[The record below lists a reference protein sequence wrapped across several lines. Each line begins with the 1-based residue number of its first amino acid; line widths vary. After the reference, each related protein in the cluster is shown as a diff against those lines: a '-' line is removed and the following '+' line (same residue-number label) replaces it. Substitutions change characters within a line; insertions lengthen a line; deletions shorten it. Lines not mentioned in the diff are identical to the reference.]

1 MKRNYTWLLLS
12 VIAFASC
19 TSPKYYVYSPT
30 PPVNPF
36 FKDKGDTKISAYMTG
51 ASGTRLPGADLQAAY
66 ALTDNLA
73 ISGAFSTRRERDRY
87 YKNDGSWSDSVVNYY
102 DRTMGEVG
110 AGYFTTIN
118 SKRTA
123 TFNLY
128 GGFSWGEYQLT
139 ENGIDH
145 QDIRYTRRF
154 ESDIKKWYVQPSIH
168 FMPGKVFR
176 IGLVT
181 RFSFVTYDNIR
192 TGFTDDELNVRT
204 LNLVR
209 DKTFFAV
216 EPTVNF
222 QFAFP
227 QQWIK
232 LDMGITFCPPYID
245 SYNYSELRYR
255 TVSASIGLTFDLSKI
270 SSDKE

>member
-1 MKRNYTWLLLS
+1 MKRNYTWLLLLA
-12 VIAFASC
+12 IAFISC

-36 FKDKGDTKISAYMTG
+36 FKEQGDSKISAYLTG

-66 ALTDNLA
+66 ALTDHLA
-73 ISGAFSTRRERDRY
+73 IGGAFSTRRERDRY
-87 YKNDGSWSDSVVNYY
+87 YKSDGSWSDSVVNYY
-102 DRTMGEVG
+102 DRMMGEVT

-128 GGFSWGEYQLT
+128 SGFAWGDYSLI
-139 ENGIDH
+139 ENGVDNQNI
-145 QDIRYTRRF
+145 IYTRRY
-154 ESDIKKWYVQPSIH
+154 EADITKWYIQPSVH
-168 FMPGKVFR
+168 FMPGRVFR

-181 RFSFVTYDNIR
+181 RFSFVNYDNIR
-192 TGFTDDELNVRT
+192 TGFSNDELNLRT

-209 DKTFFAV
+209 DKTFFAI

-227 QQWIK
+227 EQWIK
-232 LDMGITFCPPYID
+232 LDMGITFCPPSMEYY
-245 SYNYSELRYR
+245 SYSELRYR

-270 SSDKE
+270 NSSKE